1 MRHRKI
7 RSKLNR
13 TTAHRKALLRN
24 LAAALISEERI
35 LTTHAKARQLRP
47 FVERL
52 VTLAKVG
59 SLHARRLA
67 FSYLGKKRVVHKLFE
82 EIGPRFGN
90 RQGGYTRIVKD
101 QPRAGDAA
109 LLSYIEF
116 VERKEKEV
124 KKPKKEKRRPLR
136 PRM

>member
-7 RSKLNR
+7 KSKLNR
-13 TTAHRKALLRN
+13 TTGHRKALLRN
-24 LAAALISEERI
+24 LAAALIGEERI

-52 VTLAKVG
+52 VTLAKNG
-59 SLHARRLA
+59 DLHSRRLA
-67 FSYLGKKRVVHKLFE
+67 FSYLGKKRAVHKLFQ

-90 RQGGYTRIVKD
+90 RAGGYTRIVKD

-124 KKPKKEKRRPLR
+124 KKPKKEKRRPFR
-136 PRM
+136 PQL